1 MPERRPWAASRI
13 DAEFTPRGLPWARTT
28 ACRRSAPRTQENS
41 MRTNRK
47 LMAMLLLA
55 MMGTLAA
62 CHTVEGVGK
71 DVESAGDSI
80 QDTAHDCTDNV
91 QGNC

>member
-1 MPERRPWAASRI
+1 MAAHEGVSPLGP
-13 DAEFTPRGLPWARTT
+13 TK
-28 ACRRSAPRTQENS
+28 QETS

-47 LMAMLLLA
+47 LLAVLLLS
-55 MMGTLAA
+55 MMATLGA
-62 CHTVEGVGK
+62 CHTVDGMGK
-71 DVESAGDSI
+71 DLESAGDSI

>member
-1 MPERRPWAASRI
+1 MRI
-13 DAEFTPRGLPWARTT
+13 
-28 ACRRSAPRTQENS
+28 
-41 MRTNRK
+41 NRN

-71 DVESAGDSI
+71 DLESAGDSI
-80 QDTAHDCTDNV
+80 QDTARDCTDNV
-91 QGNC
+91 EGNC

>member
-1 MPERRPWAASRI
+1 MRI
-13 DAEFTPRGLPWARTT
+13 
-28 ACRRSAPRTQENS
+28 
-41 MRTNRK
+41 NRK
-47 LMAMLLLA
+47 LLAVLLLS
-55 MMGTLAA
+55 MMGTLGA

-71 DVESAGDSI
+71 DIESAGDSI